1 MNNFEFYCPTKVV
14 FGKGT
19 IAKLPELIDK
29 LGDEYEKILVDRFV
43 CFGSDL
49 L

>member
-1 MNNFEFYCPTKVV
+1 MNNFEFYCPTRIV

-29 LGDEYEKILVDRFV
+29 SKKILITYGGGFIKKKGVY
-43 CFGSDL
+43 
-49 L
+49 